1 MIVLNIE
8 PDASGLARADH
19 FAETHSEDSFQK
31 YKHDYLER
39 HLQLIRRGLNA
50 HLMSSLANVSK
61 GQLANRAENLK
72 ERATDAVAMTNGIMV
87 ANGAALA
94 AGFMGQK
101 MGGDGD
107 WQIMGL
113 PVVATAGTALAAA
126 AMLGWIGKK
135 GRKTALN
142 VSIGLTA
149 PYLEKLGR
157 QLAKKA

>member
-1 MIVLNIE
+1 
-8 PDASGLARADH
+8 
-19 FAETHSEDSFQK
+19 
-31 YKHDYLER
+31 
-39 HLQLIRRGLNA
+39 
-50 HLMSSLANVSK
+50 MSSLANVSK
-61 GQLANRAENLK
+61 EQLANRAENLK
-72 ERATDAVAMTNGIMV
+72 ERATDAVAMTNGLMV